1 MGNKRMII
9 VFIILLI
16 VAILAAVGIILV
28 LDSDNNNNEN
38 LIPIQNKIIQENEI
52 VENTIGSVG
61 AQEEETENLPVLTNK
76 GEIAK
81 QRSKYKDEN
90 GYTVAVPAG
99 YAVIK
104 DSPNVDAGLV
114 ISDVATDD
122 LKNSKSG
129 NQFVW
134 IPVETPVIDLSMYTD
149 EVDINDAIAE
159 SVANKKYPMAAKLAN
174 GNYKSI
180 LYRFEP
186 INEGTTVKVSFI
198 AYSQNETERE
208 PANLEASM
216 DNSSNIKNWTSTM
229 YQQEFNEFVKRVQK
243 DKGFWIGRFETSL
256 GNQGIAQSKI
266 NQKVMTGISWYEMYD
281 NQKTLTKGTTKS
293 HMIWGCQW
301 DQVMILLKNVRNYYE
316 ANVNYY
322 ILDSTNMGNYVDLE
336 VAGEGREKIKKSGE
350 AIRFKSGEISNG
362 LVYNIYDLAGNVW
375 EWTMEANFT
384 SSRTVRGGYCAYDG
398 VTYPAS
404 ARFSFKSDYTGD
416 KLENMGS
423 RMTIY

>member
-9 VFIILLI
+9 VFIILLV
-16 VAILAAVGIILV
+16 VAVLAAIGIILV
-28 LDSDNNNNEN
+28 LDDNSGNEI
-38 LIPIQNKIIQENEI
+38 LIPTQNKTVEENQI
-52 VENTIGSVG
+52 VENTIVG
-61 AQEEETENLPVLTNK
+61 GTTQEEDTENLPVLTKK

-81 QRSKYKDEN
+81 QRSIYKDEN
-90 GYTVAVPAG
+90 GQSVTVPAG

-104 DSPNVDAGLV
+104 DSPNVTEGLV
-114 ISDVATDD
+114 ISDVVNDD
-122 LKNSKSG
+122 LNNSKSG

-149 EVDINDAIAE
+149 EIDINDAIAE

-208 PANLEASM
+208 PSNLEASM
-216 DNSSNIKNWTSTM
+216 DNSTNVSNWTSTM
-229 YQQEFNEFVKRVQK
+229 YQEEFNELVKRVEK

-256 GNQGIAQSKI
+256 STNGVAQSKI
-266 NQKVMTGISWYEMYD
+266 NQKVMTGISWYQMYD
-281 NQKTLTKGTTKS
+281 NQKTLTNGTTQS

-336 VAGEGREKIKKSGE
+336 VAGEGRTKIKKKGE
-350 AIRFKSGEISNG
+350 AIRFKSGEISDS

-398 VTYPAS
+398 VTYPVS
-404 ARFSFKSDYTGD
+404 ARFSFKSDYSGD
-416 KLENMGS
+416 KLENIGS